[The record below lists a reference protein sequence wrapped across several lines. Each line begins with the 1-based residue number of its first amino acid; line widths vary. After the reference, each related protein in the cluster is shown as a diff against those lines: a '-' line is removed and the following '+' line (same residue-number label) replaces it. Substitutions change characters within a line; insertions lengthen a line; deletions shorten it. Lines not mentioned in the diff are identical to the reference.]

1 MGLFSGLEKFGLGK
15 LEKMD
20 VFEEEKKRDAVEHP
34 KKDQKP
40 QIQEEDL
47 LFDKSFTCPVC
58 DEEFHS
64 KMVRTGKVKLL
75 SADSDL
81 RPKYQMVDSLKYDA
95 LVCPHC
101 GYAALSRFFKFML
114 PAQAKMIRE
123 NITANFKGIDTSA
136 STYSYDDAIMR
147 HQLAL
152 ANAVVKKAKTSEKA
166 YTCLKM
172 ALQPNTPVGTFVCS
186 QKSIGFDGLLNFYAG
201 RNAVCDLPFERAFLN
216 HMGWSGNMCAPA
228 PYVIDANEEL
238 IDRIAKDDMVRGV
251 TIAAGGFFG
260 PQGRELRIPLADPKQ
275 NDKIE
280 AFEYK
285 GYKITNFEMESSALA
300 GLSRLMGHKAM
311 TVCMVIANRLIK
323 EANTGYKNTIDT
335 LIKTVLD
342 RI

>member
-34 KKDQKP
+34 KQDQKP

-152 ANAVVKKAKTSEKA
+152 ANAVVKKAKTSEK
-166 YTCLKM
+166 
-172 ALQPNTPVGTFVCS
+172 VFVH
-186 QKSIGFDGLLNFYAG
+186 GL
-201 RNAVCDLPFERAFLN
+201 AFL
-216 HMGWSGNMCAPA
+216 
-228 PYVIDANEEL
+228 
-238 IDRIAKDDMVRGV
+238 
-251 TIAAGGFFG
+251 
-260 PQGRELRIPLADPKQ
+260 
-275 NDKIE
+275 
-280 AFEYK
+280 
-285 GYKITNFEMESSALA
+285 
-300 GLSRLMGHKAM
+300 
-311 TVCMVIANRLIK
+311 
-323 EANTGYKNTIDT
+323 
-335 LIKTVLD
+335 
-342 RI
+342 

>member
-172 ALQPNTPVGTFVCS
+172 AWHP
-186 QKSIGFDGLLNFYAG
+186 
-201 RNAVCDLPFERAFLN
+201 PFLFL
-216 HMGWSGNMCAPA
+216 PA
-228 PYVIDANEEL
+228 PQRNPDKQDTRSHKEPFFHGERNPGNQGRQEGGQDGIKMTGVQLAHI
-238 IDRIAKDDMVRGV
+238 RKKTAKEDE
-251 TIAAGGFFG
+251 AH
-260 PQGRELRIPLADPKQ
+260 PQGLCGPT
-275 NDKIE
+275 
-280 AFEYK
+280 YV
-285 GYKITNFEMESSALA
+285 T
-300 GLSRLMGHKAM
+300 
-311 TVCMVIANRLIK
+311 
-323 EANTGYKNTIDT
+323 
-335 LIKTVLD
+335 
-342 RI
+342 

>member
-152 ANAVVKKAKTSEKA
+152 ANAVVKNAKTSEKA

-172 ALQPNTPVGTFVCS
+172 AWLYRGKAENLPKDSKDYQTQIIELKKQELELLKNACEGFKSAYSKETFPMCGMDEITMMYLIADLCRR
-186 QKSIGFDGLLNFYAG
+186 IGHLTDQN
-201 RNAVCDLPFERAFLN
+201 
-216 HMGWSGNMCAPA
+216 
-228 PYVIDANEEL
+228 
-238 IDRIAKDDMVRGV
+238 
-251 TIAAGGFFG
+251 GGF
-260 PQGRELRIPLADPKQ
+260 PVYLQAAAR
-275 NDKIE
+275 
-280 AFEYK
+280 
-285 GYKITNFEMESSALA
+285 MSALRTRREILKIWLKRMWNA
-300 GLSRLMGHKAM
+300 CPK
-311 TVCMVIANRLIK
+311 
-323 EANTGYKNTIDT
+323 
-335 LIKTVLD
+335 
-342 RI
+342 

>member
-101 GYAALSRFFKFML
+101 GYASQRYFLLYNLRTPPKRLVPAVPLIFPQRMQSML
-114 PAQAKMIRE
+114 CILPI
-123 NITANFKGIDTSA
+123 TSA
-136 STYSYDDAIMR
+136 HAVMYMAHGAKNKMWTVQYDP
-147 HQLAL
+147 
-152 ANAVVKKAKTSEKA
+152 
-166 YTCLKM
+166 
-172 ALQPNTPVGTFVCS
+172 LQPVN
-186 QKSIGFDGLLNFYAG
+186 
-201 RNAVCDLPFERAFLN
+201 LP
-216 HMGWSGNMCAPA
+216 
-228 PYVIDANEEL
+228 
-238 IDRIAKDDMVRGV
+238 
-251 TIAAGGFFG
+251 
-260 PQGRELRIPLADPKQ
+260 
-275 NDKIE
+275 
-280 AFEYK
+280 
-285 GYKITNFEMESSALA
+285 SSAA
-300 GLSRLMGHKAM
+300 FSHNGFSKYFYH
-311 TVCMVIANRLIK
+311 
-323 EANTGYKNTIDT
+323 
-335 LIKTVLD
+335 
-342 RI
+342 

>member
-172 ALQPNTPVGTFVCS
+172 AWLYRGKAENLPKDSKDYQTQIIELKKQELELLKNACEGFKSAYSKETFPMCGMDEITMMYLIADLCRR
-186 QKSIGFDGLLNFYAG
+186 IGYFDESKRWISSVLTSRG
-201 RNAVCDLPFERAFLN
+201 
-216 HMGWSGNMCAPA
+216 
-228 PYVIDANEEL
+228 ANE
-238 IDRIAKDDMVRGV
+238 RIKNKARDLKDMVEKDVER
-251 TIAAGGFFG
+251 
-260 PQGRELRIPLADPKQ
+260 
-275 NDKIE
+275 
-280 AFEYK
+280 
-285 GYKITNFEMESSALA
+285 
-300 GLSRLMGHKAM
+300 LSKVKH
-311 TVCMVIANRLIK
+311 
-323 EANTGYKNTIDT
+323 
-335 LIKTVLD
+335 
-342 RI
+342 